1 MALAF
6 LSLFSGDSWEVT
18 VLYLGK
24 DMKWKKNERKEKI
37 DPKIPNYLF
46 RSTR

>member
-6 LSLFSGDSWEVT
+6 LSLFSGDSWEGT

-24 DMKWKKNERKEKI
+24 DMKWKKDKKWKKGK
-37 DPKIPNYLF
+37 D
-46 RSTR
+46 RS